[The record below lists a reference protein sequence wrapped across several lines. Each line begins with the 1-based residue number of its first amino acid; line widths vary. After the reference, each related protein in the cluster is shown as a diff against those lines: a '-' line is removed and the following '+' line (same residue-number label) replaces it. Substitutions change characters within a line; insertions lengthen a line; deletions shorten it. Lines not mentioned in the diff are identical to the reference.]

1 MPPARPFLRNRAQT
15 MGEEIANAVTHG
27 LGLAGAAVAA
37 PLLVLGAVRRGGDAW
52 HVGGALVFGLTLLLM
67 YLASTLYHAC
77 PPGAAGHPRGDVR
90 ARRKRRLRLLDHV
103 AIYLL
108 IAGTYTPFLVG
119 AMRGAWGWSL
129 LGAEWALA
137 GVGIAAKVRWGF
149 RWPRLSTAVY
159 VGMGWL
165 AIVAVEPMLARL
177 SPAGFGWLLAG
188 GLCYTAGVA
197 FYATDWRLRYGH
209 AVWHL
214 FVAGGSACHVW
225 AALRH
230 AGGVGAG

>member
-1 MPPARPFLRNRAQT
+1 VTFTRDRVQT
-15 MGEEIANAVTHG
+15 AGEELANSITHG
-27 LGLAGAAVAA
+27 LGLAGAAVTA

-52 HVGGALVFGLTLLLM
+52 HVAGATVFGATLVFM

-77 PPGAAGHPRGDVR
+77 PNGPAECR
-90 ARRKRRLRLLDHV
+90 ARRKQRLRTLDHV

-119 AMRGAWGWSL
+119 PMRGPWGW
-129 LGAEWALA
+129 GMFAAEWTLA
-137 GVGIAAKVRWGF
+137 ACGIAAKVRYGF

-165 AIVAVEPMLARL
+165 AAVAFRPLLTHVG
-177 SPAGFGWLLAG
+177 PAGFAWLLAG
-188 GLCYTAGVA
+188 GFCYTAGVA

-225 AALRH
+225 AVLRH
-230 AGGVGAG
+230 GGGVG

>member
-1 MPPARPFLRNRAQT
+1 MFVRVRGRAQT
-15 MGEEIANAVTHG
+15 LGEEVANAITHG

-37 PLLVLGAVRRGGDAW
+37 PLLVTAAVRRGGGL
-52 HVGGALVFGLTLLLM
+52 HVVGATVYAATLLLM

-77 PPGAAGHPRGDVR
+77 PADRRAA
-90 ARRKRRLRLLDHV
+90 AKRRLRTLDHA

-108 IAGTYTPFLVG
+108 IAGTYTPFLLG
-119 AMRGAWGWSL
+119 ALRGPWGWSL
-129 LGAEWALA
+129 LAAEWSLAAL
-137 GVGIAAKVRWGF
+137 GVAAKVRYGF

-165 AIVAVEPMLARL
+165 AVVAVEPLLDGLGMRGVA
-177 SPAGFGWLLAG
+177 WLLAG

-230 AGGVGAG
+230 AGGAG

>member
-1 MPPARPFLRNRAQT
+1 MSIRGRAQT
-15 MGEEIANAVTHG
+15 LGEEVANAITHG
-27 LGLAGAAVAA
+27 LGLVGAAVAA
-37 PLLVLGAVRRGGDAW
+37 PLLVGAAVRRGDALY
-52 HVGGALVFGLTLLLM
+52 VAGAAVFAATLLLM

-77 PPGAAGHPRGDVR
+77 PGDRRVAAK
-90 ARRKRRLRLLDHV
+90 RKLRTLDHA

-108 IAGTYTPFLVG
+108 IAGTYTPFLLG
-119 AMRGAWGWSL
+119 ALRGPWGWGL
-129 LGAEWALA
+129 LVAEWSLAAL
-137 GVGIAAKVRWGF
+137 GVAAKLRFGF

-165 AIVAVEPMLARL
+165 AVIAIKPLVAGLGLRGVA
-177 SPAGFGWLLAG
+177 WLLAG

-230 AGGVGAG
+230 AGGAA

>member
-1 MPPARPFLRNRAQT
+1 MSTRNRVQT
-15 MGEEIANAVTHG
+15 LGEEIANSVTHG
-27 LGLAGAAVAA
+27 LGLVGAATVA
-37 PLLVLGAVRRGGDAW
+37 PLLVLGAVRRGDAW
-52 HVGGALVFGLTLLLM
+52 QVTGATVFAATLVFM
-67 YLASTLYHAC
+67 YLTSTLYHAC
-77 PPGAAGHPRGDVR
+77 PPGPAECRV
-90 ARRKRRLRLLDHV
+90 RRKHHFRTLDHV

-108 IAGTYTPFLVG
+108 IAGTYTPFLLG
-119 AMRGAWGWSL
+119 PMRGPWGW
-129 LGAEWALA
+129 GMFAMEWTLA
-137 GVGIAAKVRWGF
+137 AIGVAAKVRYGF

-165 AIVAVEPMLARL
+165 AVIAARPL
-177 SPAGFGWLLAG
+177 LTHVGPAGFGWLLAG

-230 AGGVGAG
+230 AGGAG

>member
-1 MPPARPFLRNRAQT
+1 MSVRDRAQT
-15 MGEEIANAVTHG
+15 IGEEIANAVTHG
-27 LGLAGAAVAA
+27 LGLVGAAVAA
-37 PLLVLGAVRRGGDAW
+37 PVLVTAAVRRGDALEA
-52 HVGGALVFGLTLLLM
+52 VGASVFAATLLLM
-67 YLASTLYHAC
+67 YVASTLYHAC
-77 PPGAAGHPRGDVR
+77 PG
-90 ARRKRRLRLLDHV
+90 ARRATLKRRLRTLDHA

-108 IAGTYTPFLVG
+108 IAGTYTPFLLG
-119 AMRGAWGWSL
+119 PLRGPWGWGL
-129 LGAEWALA
+129 LAAEWSLA
-137 GVGIAAKVRWGF
+137 VFGVAAKLRWGF

-165 AIVAVEPMLARL
+165 AVVAVKPMFAEIGPR
-177 SPAGFGWLLAG
+177 GFTWLLAG

-214 FVAGGSACHVW
+214 FVAAGSACHVW

-230 AGGVGAG
+230 AGVG